1 MRSFVL
7 AAAAALTVS
16 VAPASAQSYDAFAS
30 FNGTQGAGNFLYFA
44 QEIGTG
50 ELTPLSPTTNNCGAL
65 GGGMGL
71 SCLDTPGGPNDGLPG
86 VYKSADAFAF
96 STVNVPNDQLL
107 FHPGPTSR
115 TLAAFLAPEAGF
127 YDFSAVFNILDV
139 RPTGVALFT
148 FNTADGLASSVLGT
162 IDANNP
168 SFTYAGRIALDA
180 GELFGV
186 GVGPL
191 ANYFNDSTGVSFVVT
206 AVPEPATW
214 GMMILGFGLAG
225 GAMRR
230 QRDRLAFA

>member
-1 MRSFVL
+1 MRAFVL
-7 AAAAALTVS
+7 AAVAALTVS
-16 VAPASAQSYDAFAS
+16 VAPASAQRYDAFAS
-30 FNGTQGAGNFLYFA
+30 FNGAQNAGSFLYFS

-50 ELTPLSPTTNNCGAL
+50 ELTPLSETTNNCGGL
-65 GGGMGL
+65 GGTSGVT
-71 SCLDTPGGPNDGLPG
+71 CLDTPGGPNGGLPG
-86 VYKSADAFAF
+86 VYKSENAFTYL
-96 STVNVPNDQLL
+96 TVNVPKDQLL

-139 RPTGVALFT
+139 SPSGVGLFT
-148 FNTADGLASSVLGT
+148 FNTADGLASTVLGA
-162 IDANNP
+162 IGAGNP
-168 SFTYAGRIALDA
+168 TFTYTGRIQLDA

-191 ANYFNDSTGVSFVVT
+191 GSYFNDSTGVSFVMT

-214 GMMILGFGLAG
+214 GMMILGFGIVG

-230 QRDRLAFA
+230 QRMRLSIA